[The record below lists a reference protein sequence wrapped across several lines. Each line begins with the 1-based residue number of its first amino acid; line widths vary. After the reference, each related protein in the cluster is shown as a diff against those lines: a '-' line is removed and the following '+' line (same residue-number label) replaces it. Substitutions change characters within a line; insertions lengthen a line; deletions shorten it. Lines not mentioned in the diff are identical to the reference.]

1 MTDPGIGGSSVD
13 GMTRNGNGPEPT
25 PTAGTVQ
32 VPRRQL
38 LTMAAAGTVGLL
50 SAPTWSAAQPRY
62 DFSNPADNLQAFV
75 KITGDLTGR
84 ETYQWSSGR
93 LFGSTPGNLAKP
105 LADFQACRK
114 QQYLKVADGYRCLYR
129 GMIIFFELQS
139 ENVLR
144 VFDNPYTD
152 KRNDVTHYRT
162 QLSEYTITPQGYR
175 GGITEIGESGVPR
188 KAPFLLDWTVAG
200 DDVWVSHDERLKYT
214 RPGGGNVRIDNLL
227 SQYHCRFDE
236 LNDTGLS
243 SVRCDLSW
251 RAELTWF
258 PWMGMDGHP
267 GHIFWGGMGRNYHEI
282 DDLPDRL
289 LTAVDALWP
298 GALSQPLI

>member
-1 MTDPGIGGSSVD
+1 MTTFD
-13 GMTRNGNGPEPT
+13 NEQEPT
-25 PTAGTVQ
+25 PTASAVQ
-32 VPRRQL
+32 FPRREL
-38 LTMAAAGTVGLL
+38 LTMAAAGVGGLL
-50 SAPTWSAAQPRY
+50 STPTLSAAQSRY

-93 LFGSTPGNLAKP
+93 VFGSTPGNLAEP

-129 GMIIFFELQS
+129 GIIIFFDLQS
-139 ENVLR
+139 GDVLR
-144 VFDNPYTD
+144 VLDNPYTD

-214 RPGGGNVRIDNLL
+214 RPDGGNVRIDNLL
-227 SQYHCRFDE
+227 SQYHCQFGE
-236 LNDTGLS
+236 LDDTGLS
-243 SVRCDLSW
+243 SAGCDLSW

-267 GHIFWGGMGRNYHEI
+267 GHIFWGGMGQKYHKI
-282 DDLPDRL
+282 DELPNRL
-289 LTAVDALWP
+289 VTAAEAIWP
-298 GALSQPLI
+298 GALGQPLA